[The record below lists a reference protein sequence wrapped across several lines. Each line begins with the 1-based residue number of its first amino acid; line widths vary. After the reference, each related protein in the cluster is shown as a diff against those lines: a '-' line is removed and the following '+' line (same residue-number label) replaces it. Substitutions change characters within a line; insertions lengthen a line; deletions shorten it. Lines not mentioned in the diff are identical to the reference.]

1 MEALTAVAV
10 GLLTVYDMVK
20 DADRALVVGGIRLL
34 EKTGGTHG
42 DWRVLPGRSSTGGTT
57 A

>member
-20 DADRALVVGGIRLL
+20 AVDRGMSIGEIVL
-34 EKTGGTHG
+34 EEKAG
-42 DWRVLPGRSSTGGTT
+42 GRSGVFRRRRS
-57 A
+57 